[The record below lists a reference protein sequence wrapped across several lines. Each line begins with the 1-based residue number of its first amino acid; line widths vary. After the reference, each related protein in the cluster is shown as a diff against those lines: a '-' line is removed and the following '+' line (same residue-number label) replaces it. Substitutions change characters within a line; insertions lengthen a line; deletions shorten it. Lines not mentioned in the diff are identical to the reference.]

1 MYERR
6 SVFKRG
12 AEFGL
17 PMGLFMS
24 AISVSSIFADR
35 LPLLS
40 WVVII
45 LLFAGPWM
53 VWRYQRR

>member
-45 LLFAGPWM
+45 LLFAGVEVP
-53 VWRYQRR
+53 